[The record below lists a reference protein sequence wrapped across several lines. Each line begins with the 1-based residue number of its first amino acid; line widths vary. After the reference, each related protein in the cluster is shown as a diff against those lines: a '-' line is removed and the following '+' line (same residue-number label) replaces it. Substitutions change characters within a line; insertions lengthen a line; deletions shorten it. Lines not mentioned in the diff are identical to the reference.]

1 MFDRM
6 AIIRANTAGP
16 RCNAYNR
23 ASWDR
28 ARHLWAHGL
37 VGDAA
42 FNRFERLWAW
52 STATEHPL
60 TRHASLD
67 RWTSRRDRIRNALCA
82 IGA

>member
-1 MFDRM
+1 MTNM
-6 AIIRANTAGP
+6 EARAELRELIKA
-16 RCNAYNR
+16 R

-37 VGDAA
+37 VSNAA
-42 FNRFERLWAW
+42 FDRFERLWAW

-60 TRHASLD
+60 TRHVSLD
-67 RWTSRRDRIRNALCA
+67 RWTSRRERIRNALCA

>member
-1 MFDRM
+1 MTNM
-6 AIIRANTAGP
+6 EARAELRELIKA
-16 RCNAYNR
+16 R
-23 ASWDR
+23 ASWER
-28 ARHLWAHGL
+28 ARNLWAHGL

-67 RWTSRRDRIRNALCA
+67 RWTSRRERIRNALCA

>member
-1 MFDRM
+1 MTHIE
-6 AIIRANTAGP
+6 ARAELRELIQA
-16 RCNAYNR
+16 R
-23 ASWDR
+23 ASWER

-67 RWTSRRDRIRNALCA
+67 RWTSRRDRIRNALRA

>member
-1 MFDRM
+1 MTM
-6 AIIRANTAGP
+6 THMEARAELRVLIKA
-16 RCNAYNR
+16 R

-28 ARHLWAHGL
+28 ARHLWACG
-37 VGDAA
+37 VIGDAA

-60 TRHASLD
+60 TRHASLE
-67 RWTSRRDRIRNALCA
+67 RWTSRRDRIRNALRA